1 MPSDLLTSLIL
12 WVIKIKAYYPFAHIL
27 RQDHVARAQNTDH
40 TARTSVQGLLILCK
54 NNMIL

>member
-27 RQDHVARAQNTDH
+27 RQDHVDRAQNTDH
-40 TARTSVQGLLILCK
+40 TARTSVQVF
-54 NNMIL
+54 NFM